1 MDFSHEG
8 KELGPTGVI
17 KKRLIEI
24 GKASVDIPI
33 GTFNLHERLSRTHVG
48 ARLKAIEKNEIDWST
63 AEAMAFGSLL

>member
-1 MDFSHEG
+1 
-8 KELGPTGVI
+8 
-17 KKRLIEI
+17 LIEI